1 VVRRLPIDRLQ
12 IPVQSRL
19 FKPKV
24 KETDQLFV
32 ATNEVDKDRV
42 WSKDA
47 HKLEKG
53 KSYVGYIFSAVRTGN
68 FSEHGKLNKPT
79 FAVFESGALEEL
91 SVRLRLVL

>member
-1 VVRRLPIDRLQ
+1 MSFQ
-12 IPVQSRL
+12 A
-19 FKPKV
+19 KV

-47 HKLEKG
+47 HKLERG

-68 FSEHGKLNKPT
+68 FSEHGRLSKPT

>member
-1 VVRRLPIDRLQ
+1 MSFQ
-12 IPVQSRL
+12 A
-19 FKPKV
+19 KV

-32 ATNEVDKDRV
+32 ATNEVDKDRA

-53 KSYVGYIFSAVRTGN
+53 KSYVGYIFSAVRTGT
-68 FSEHGKLNKPT
+68 FSEHGKLSNPT